1 MYDIIICSFALHLL
15 TDPSE
20 LFALL
25 YELSTKARWLVIIAP
40 HKKPE
45 IKDGWGWERW
55 DLKSWTRAGDGVYGG
70 KAKVDDDGETETEL
84 EIVREK

>member
-1 MYDIIICSFALHLL
+1 M
-15 TDPSE
+15 
-20 LFALL
+20 
-25 YELSTKARWLVIIAP
+25 IIAP

-55 DLKSWTRAGDGVYGG
+55 DLKSWTRAGEGVYGG

-84 EIVREK
+84 EIVRDKYVFTISGNERCKWNMNADGILGSS